1 MKEIFN
7 FYSKPRPSHAREPL
21 VTTFPA
27 NDPAQGRATTTYR
40 AGEQIY
46 GQNHPCGGIYC
57 IIDGTVGIQ
66 QRDDTGNTTLLR
78 IVDSGATIG
87 QDAYFGSVNHSNE
100 AYCLTD
106 ATLCFISNKS
116 MTTLLESD
124 AELLKGLINQMA
136 DDLKVADKI
145 RIQTIHLRVRSRLAC
160 FLLSL
165 RDRHGTVDESGNL
178 ILTLPLT
185 RREMASTIGT
195 RPESLSRA
203 IRALESTGSARFA
216 GKRVVIKDLD
226 DLLDEAE
233 KG

>member
-1 MKEIFN
+1 MTAT
-7 FYSKPRPSHAREPL
+7 HANAL
-21 VTTFPA
+21 S
-27 NDPAQGRATTTYR
+27 QGKASTTYR
-40 AGEQIY
+40 AGEQVY
-46 GQNHPCGGIYC
+46 GQNHACAGIYC
-57 IIDGTVGIQ
+57 IVDGTVGIQ
-66 QRDDTGNTTLLR
+66 RKDDTGNTTLLR

-87 QDAYFGSVNHSNE
+87 HDAFFGSISHSNE

-116 MTTLLESD
+116 MTTLLEAD
-124 AELLKGLINQMA
+124 AELLNGFINQMA
-136 DDLKVADKI
+136 DDLKEADKV
-145 RIQTIHLRVRSRLAC
+145 RIQIIHLQVRSRLAC

-165 RDRHGTVDESGNL
+165 RDRHGTVDEDGNL
-178 ILTLPLT
+178 ILKLPLT

-203 IRALESTGSARFA
+203 IRALESTGSATFA